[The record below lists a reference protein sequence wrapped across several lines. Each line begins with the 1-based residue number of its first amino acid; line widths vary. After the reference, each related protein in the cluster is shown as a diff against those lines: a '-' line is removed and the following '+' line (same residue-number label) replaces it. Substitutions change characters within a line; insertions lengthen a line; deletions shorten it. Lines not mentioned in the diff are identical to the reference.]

1 MKFIIDAHL
10 PMALK
15 KWLAQRGHDAVH
27 TRELPRKNLSDDI
40 EVIEIAV
47 REQRVVISKDSDFFH
62 YFVLKG
68 IPPKLLMITTGNI
81 VNKDLLTLFQLN
93 FAQIEVL
100 LQQHAVVEMSNSR
113 ILVHF

>member
-1 MKFIIDAHL
+1 MKFIVDAHL
-10 PMALK
+10 PLALK
-15 KWLAQRGHDAVH
+15 KWLNDKGHDAVH
-27 TRELPRKNLSDDI
+27 TRDMPRKNISDDV

-47 REQRVVISKDSDFFH
+47 REGRTVISKDSDFFN

-68 IPPKLLMITTGNI
+68 IPEKLLMLTTGNI

-93 FAQIEVL
+93 FDQLEIL
-100 LQQHAVVEMSNSR
+100 LQKHSVVELSNTD

>member
-15 KWLAQRGHDAVH
+15 KWLAQQGHDAVH
-27 TRELPRKNLSDDI
+27 TRDLPRKNLSDDVEI
-40 EVIEIAV
+40 IEIAV
-47 REQRVVISKDSDFFH
+47 RENRIVVSKDSDFFN

-81 VNKDLLTLFQLN
+81 VNKDLLVLFQQN
-93 FAQIEVL
+93 FVQIESL
-100 LQQHAVVEMSNSR
+100 LQQHSVVEMSNSK

>member
-1 MKFIIDAHL
+1 MKFIVDAHL
-10 PMALK
+10 PLALK
-15 KWLAQRGHDAVH
+15 KWLNDKGHDAVH
-27 TRELPRKNLSDDI
+27 TRDMPHKNLSDDV

-47 REQRVVISKDSDFFH
+47 REGRTVISKDSDFFN

-68 IPPKLLMITTGNI
+68 MPEKLLMLTTGNI

-93 FAQIEVL
+93 FDQLEIL
-100 LQQHAVVEMSNSR
+100 LQNHSVVEMSNTD